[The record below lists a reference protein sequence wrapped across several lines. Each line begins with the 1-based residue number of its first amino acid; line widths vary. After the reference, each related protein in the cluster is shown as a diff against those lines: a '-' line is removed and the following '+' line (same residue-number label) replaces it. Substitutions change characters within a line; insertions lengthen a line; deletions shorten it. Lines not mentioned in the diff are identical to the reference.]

1 MVRECVGLCGLCQ
14 GDKGQECLV
23 TGNLGQRHHKKSS
36 DLLQHFVLHK
46 TAFCQKCTQCSH
58 FISIGKE
65 LSAPNYLSTISGIIS
80 REECAKQHP
89 KLPFHKL
96 RKSVCWGVFCVWV
109 SECTAHTCQDH
120 SQTPTLSLAARERE
134 RPMITSMCFQQTH
147 VVLTLAKTTG
157 APFYTVLGWK
167 TRTHAIWCFCNSFI
181 LGEVTTDVGCLFHL
195 AATAP
200 YRPDDVM
207 FGLQMLWN
215 QCWLLLH

>member
-1 MVRECVGLCGLCQ
+1 M
-14 GDKGQECLV
+14 

-36 DLLQHFVLHK
+36 DLLQHFVCPSQNSFLPEMCPVQSFYQYRK
-46 TAFCQKCTQCSH
+46 R
-58 FISIGKE
+58 
-65 LSAPNYLSTISGIIS
+65 IIYT
-80 REECAKQHP
+80 
-89 KLPFHKL
+89 KLPQYYFRDHFQGG
-96 RKSVCWGVFCVWV
+96 SVPNNTLNSLFTSLGKVCVRWGVFCVWA
-109 SECTAHTCQDH
+109 SECTAHICQDH

-167 TRTHAIWCFCNSFI
+167 TRTHAKTSDCNSFI

>member
-1 MVRECVGLCGLCQ
+1 MWACVVSARVTRVRSVWWQGIWGRDTTRKVVTCCSTLC
-14 GDKGQECLV
+14 
-23 TGNLGQRHHKKSS
+23 
-36 DLLQHFVLHK
+36 VLHK
-46 TAFCQKCTQCSH
+46 TASCQKCAQS
-58 FISIGKE
+58 FYQYRKR
-65 LSAPNYLSTISGIIS
+65 IIYT
-80 REECAKQHP
+80 
-89 KLPFHKL
+89 KLPQYYFRDHFQGG
-96 RKSVCWGVFCVWV
+96 SVPNNTLNSLFTSLGKVCVRWGVFCVWV
-109 SECTAHTCQDH
+109 SECTAHICQDH